1 MIRNELREVDCSLG
15 ESNCAENVHFDC
27 MVGNENGEVRNHGE
41 YSDTVGNDGND
52 SEESCKHA
60 T

>member
-15 ESNCAENVHFDC
+15 ESNRAEYVHFDC
-27 MVGNENGEVRNHGE
+27 MVGNHGE
-41 YSDTVGNDGND
+41 YRDTVGNDGND

-60 T
+60 A